1 LWLLQ
6 GPRRKDREPP
16 MKLYMFTSSV
26 KGELHAFGADAW
38 GSKLP
43 EKYGPWT
50 PTGTIEAN
58 RSPPHGF
65 SRRDIERAIETQG
78 FQLWRNKPPGKT

>member
-1 LWLLQ
+1 V
-6 GPRRKDREPP
+6 KI
-16 MKLYMFTSSV
+16 YMFTSSV

-43 EKYGPWT
+43 EQYGPWT
-50 PTGTIEAN
+50 PTGVIEAN

-65 SRRDIERAIETQG
+65 SRRAIEQALAAEG
-78 FQLWRNKPPGKT
+78 FQLWRNKPAGKT